1 MPTCVLV
8 VPANR
13 DASNALELL
22 NVLQS
27 LTCLANVYLLNERF
41 AVFLGEVGDG
51 EHHSHPFRSVLKS
64 TWKLFSGVTRNCCA
78 SSGAEVR
85 ATTAALAWIGI
96 SESCWTA
103 GLSSC

>member
-8 VPANR
+8 VSANR

-27 LTCLANVYLLNERF
+27 LTCLANVCLLNERF

-51 EHHSHPFRSVLKS
+51 EHHSHPLLICLEINMEIVFWRHAQLLFFVGGRSQDNGFGMD
-64 TWKLFSGVTRNCCA
+64 WNF
-78 SSGAEVR
+78 
-85 ATTAALAWIGI
+85 
-96 SESCWTA
+96 
-103 GLSSC
+103 